1 MNLAELE
8 KQVTLLEDIQ
18 AIENLQRMYG
28 YYFDTSRY
36 QEVIDLFSEN
46 TESVEITDH
55 GVFRGKEGVNR
66 MYAGMV
72 GMQRPGWMFFEVM
85 QSQGVIDVSPD
96 GLTATGRWYTPAF
109 ECRPFGGTKKQTWEF
124 GVYYN
129 VYVKENGRCPHDRRD

>member
-1 MNLAELE
+1 MDLAELE
-8 KQVTLLEDIQ
+8 KRVTLQEDIQ

-28 YYFDTSRY
+28 YYFDTCMY

-85 QSQGVIDVSPD
+85 QSQGVIEVAPD
-96 GLTATGRWYTPAF
+96 GKTA
-109 ECRPFGGTKKQTWEF
+109 
-124 GVYYN
+124 
-129 VYVKENGRCPHDRRD
+129 